1 MFQELIQK
9 YFVDNSHRVA
19 VEMKP
24 DAELEA
30 QRLQEEEASLAGIKK
45 GMSASQLE
53 EILAAALSLR
63 EAQEAPDS
71 PEARSTLPRLALEDI
86 DPVSKELPSELLASS
101 RVKDATVLVHDL
113 ETSGILYADVAFDYS
128 AIDEADLELL
138 PLFTRMLME
147 AGTAKMDTT
156 ALSRKLGAHTGGVSL
171 STHNDLKS
179 SGNKV
184 VDSDDVVLYLVARGK
199 AVAEK
204 VPILFDL
211 MSDILLTADFGNKNR
226 AVEMLKESKVRKES
240 AILSSGHSYGATRL
254 GSRGSFLGHLNEVTG
269 GLTSVRAAG
278 PLLEEATRDW
288 PSVQTR
294 LERMR
299 AAIVRKGSNA
309 VVVNLTGNKELIDS
323 ALPTVESFVASLP
336 ASKEQKPKSI
346 LTKWSQSERLPR
358 LNEAFTM
365 PTQVNYVVMGGPILA
380 QGSEVKGSY
389 AVASRHLSTGYLWDQ
404 VRVVGGAYGGF
415 ARFSEA
421 TGRFVYMSY
430 RDPNCI
436 NTIET
441 YDGAADALS
450 EAELSSEDLLQAV
463 IGTIGDLDGPLTAD
477 QKGYAALSQHLNGES
492 AEDRQKWRTSIL
504 NTKGQDFKDFAKHLG
519 ELRATGRIVVFGS
532 QQAIDAANAKLPEDR
547 RLLVEPALTGFT
559 SKNE

>member
-1 MFQELIQK
+1 VFQELIQK

-86 DPVSKELPSELLASS
+86 DPASKELPSELLASS
-101 RVKDATVLVHDL
+101 RVKDATVLVHEL

-128 AIDEADLELL
+128 AINEADLELL

-299 AAIVRKGSNA
+299 AAIVRKGCDA
-309 VVVNLTGNKELIDS
+309 VVVNLTGNKELIES

-336 ASKEQKPKSI
+336 AGKQQKPKSI

-450 EAELSSEDLLQAV
+450 ETELSSEDLLQAV

-492 AEDRQKWRTSIL
+492 ADDRQKWRTSIL